1 MSDRV
6 TSDARRYQYSRLH
19 GHPDHRRD
27 LYRQKLMQEKIVT
40 EILELHIK
48 APFSDHFIVEANET
62 WILDD
67 CEKSDGSV

>member
-1 MSDRV
+1 MLAGISILGCMGIRII
-6 TSDARRYQYSRLH
+6 
-19 GHPDHRRD
+19 RRD

-40 EILELHIK
+40 EILELHMK
-48 APFSDHFIVEANET
+48 APFSDHFIVETNET